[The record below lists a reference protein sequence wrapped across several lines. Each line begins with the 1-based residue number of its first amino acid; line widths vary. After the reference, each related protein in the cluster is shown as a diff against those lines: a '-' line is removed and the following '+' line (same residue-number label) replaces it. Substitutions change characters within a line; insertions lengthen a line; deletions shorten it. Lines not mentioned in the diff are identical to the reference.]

1 MKDRS
6 KLQLS
11 HSKDGVLSLSE
22 SVDTHQKK
30 INTSRLE
37 RIVTDLKKSVKSKNS
52 KQSKLGRSSILASV
66 TFKKQKVAQYASIA
80 SILILAFG
88 GVNLAKKEST
98 VTGAKAANSSSQ
110 NGSGDAVLGA
120 STDDQN
126 KSDVPLPGKDDLSVS
141 DIDFKPVLPPGKTLD
156 SYKKKVARK
165 SPDGSKILTFIEVLD
180 GVDVQISQ
188 QQLPASFK
196 ADSIGELAKVATA
209 FQANSVIQIDGQKIY
224 HGYSERS
231 RVQTLI
237 MVRNNL
243 LVFLV
248 SSKKLE
254 DTTWVGFING
264 LK

>member
-1 MKDRS
+1 MRDRP

-11 HSKDGVLSLSE
+11 RTKDGVLSLSG
-22 SVDTHQKK
+22 SVDAHQKK
-30 INTSRLE
+30 LT
-37 RIVTDLKKSVKSKNS
+37 NS
-52 KQSKLGRSSILASV
+52 KFSRTAARIAKKLKSQKIKLSRIGQSIAHVSV
-66 TFKKQKVAQYASIA
+66 KKQKVAQYASIA

-88 GVNLAKKEST
+88 AVNLAKKEST
-98 VTGAKAANSSSQ
+98 ATGAKAANPSSQ

-126 KSDVPLPGKDDLSVS
+126 KSDVLLPGKDDLSVS

-165 SPDGSKILTFIEVLD
+165 SPDGSKILTFLEVLEST
-180 GVDVQISQ
+180 DVQVTEQ
-188 QQLPASFK
+188 KLPINFK
-196 ADSIGELAKVATA
+196 TDSAGELAKVAKD

-254 DTTWVGFING
+254 DTTWVGYIST